1 MFTTAL
7 QKKGKK
13 LKVIKI
19 YVIHSKV
26 PNTFPFQISE
36 VQMRKHRSNKIALK
50 PEKNLKSSLNVF
62 IKDLDIICNACKIIY
77 PSAVTNH

>member
-36 VQMRKHRSNKIALK
+36 VQMRKHRSNKISLK
-50 PEKNLKSSLNVF
+50 PEK
-62 IKDLDIICNACKIIY
+62 I
-77 PSAVTNH
+77 